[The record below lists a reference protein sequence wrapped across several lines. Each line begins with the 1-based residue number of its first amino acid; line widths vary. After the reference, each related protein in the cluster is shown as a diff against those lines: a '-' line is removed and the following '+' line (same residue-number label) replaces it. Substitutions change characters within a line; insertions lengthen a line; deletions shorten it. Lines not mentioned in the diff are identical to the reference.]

1 MDELRYQVDLLTAM
15 NEKLRSTEKMYRLI
29 CNTSTDAFLYCNIP
43 KREFVSL
50 GSFSRIFSFE
60 VQSEP
65 ELNRLIESMDAE
77 SQGALRDLLFLEND
91 DESESVI
98 ECRTRDKKRWLEF
111 EKKSVADETGKDSEK
126 LFRIKDITKMK
137 QQNEEL
143 EYMAYYDFLT
153 GLYNRN
159 YFIRILGEWVRR
171 AREEM
176 RVVSIM
182 CINIDDFKRYNEG
195 FGMIIGDDILQ
206 GFGLFLKRFQKENVL
221 VSHANADEFYIAIYD
236 PYGTD
241 CVEYIYEEILKHL
254 KEPFITTTN
263 LKIHFTVSVGVVQ
276 FPEAGK
282 DVLEL
287 LNGAEIVMFH
297 ARERGRNHIA
307 YFEAPILSD
316 FIEHFSMEDKLKE
329 ALVNREFTL
338 YFQPQFDAQTKKLRG
353 AEALIRWRASDGTVV
368 NPGRFIPVAEQN
380 GQIVQIG
387 EWVVEEGLRI
397 LGDWKKKYNAE
408 LILSLNVSAIQY
420 KQQSF
425 IPRLLKAMERNNIA
439 ASDIE
444 LEITE
449 SVLIDDFDDVLEKM
463 KTLKEYGIKISLDDF
478 GTGYSS
484 LSYLK
489 GLPIDTLK
497 IDKTFIDTVLVDKS
511 TQVIIESIIS
521 MVKRLGCETVAE
533 GVETEAQYEYLRK
546 VECDNIQGF
555 LLGKP
560 MPADE
565 MEKLLSEKSTIC

>member
-29 CNTSTDAFLYCNIP
+29 CNTSPDAFLYCSVP
-43 KREFVSL
+43 EQKFVSL
-50 GSFSRIFSFE
+50 GSFSTIFPFE
-60 VQSEP
+60 IRHES
-65 ELNRLIESMDAE
+65 ELNRLVEAMDTQY
-77 SQGALRDLLFLEND
+77 QGALRDMLFSD
-91 DESESVI
+91 GGDEGEAVL
-98 ECRTRDKKRWLEF
+98 ECRTQDKKKWLEF
-111 EKKSVADETGKDSEK
+111 EKKSVADGSGKVTEK
-126 LFRIKDITKMK
+126 LFRIKDISRVKMQK
-137 QQNEEL
+137 EEL
-143 EYMAYYDFLT
+143 QYMAYYDMLT

-159 YFIRILGEWVRR
+159 YFIRILGEWIRR
-171 AREEM
+171 AEKEM
-176 RVVSIM
+176 RVISIM
-182 CINIDDFKRYNEG
+182 CINIDDFKRYNDG

-206 GFGLFLKRFQKENVL
+206 GFGLFLKKFQKENVL
-221 VSHANADEFYIAIYD
+221 VTHTGGDEFYIAIYD

-254 KEPFITTTN
+254 KEPFVTTTN

-329 ALVNREFTL
+329 ALVNREFLL
-338 YFQPQFDAQTKKLRG
+338 YFQPQFDAQTRKLRG
-353 AEALIRWRASDGTVV
+353 AEALIRWKSSDGTVI

-397 LGDWKKKYNAE
+397 LGEWKKKYNSE
-408 LILSLNVSAIQY
+408 IILSLNVSAIQY
-420 KQQSF
+420 RQQDF
-425 IPRLLKAMERNNIA
+425 VPRLLRAMEKNSIS

-533 GVETEAQYEYLRK
+533 GVETEAQYEYLRR

-565 MEKLLSEKSTIC
+565 MEELLSEKSEV